1 MLRTTRHARHA
12 AVPATRH
19 ERLHAARG
27 MRARRRVT
35 TALAVAAVVATTLP
49 SAATARDAGAARSAA
64 TSTDRSVAAPPAA
77 APDAV
82 TTPAGTEDAEV
93 WCDYLSSYYLAFPSP
108 WTARVINCRSTSLFV
123 APVRSDGSLGTCVLV
138 PARHSRHLGGNVVRW
153 VTDTRLC

>member
-1 MLRTTRHARHA
+1 MLRSTHHARHA

-27 MRARRRVT
+27 RRARRRVT

-77 APDAV
+77 DLDAV
-82 TTPAGTEDAEV
+82 TTPGTEDAEI

-108 WTARVINCRSTSLFV
+108 WTARVINCRSTSLLV